1 MPDNATAYPEL
12 AALEAR
18 GDVVELIGQV
28 RAAVVAD
35 PAGALA
41 DPVVQEWLARRWTVL
56 VIQRAALDEQAVAT
70 ARAGLTAS
78 TRTRRSRGVS

>member
-1 MPDNATAYPEL
+1 MPDDATGYPEL

-28 RAAVVAD
+28 RSAVVAD

-41 DPVVQEWLARRWTVL
+41 DPVVQA
-56 VIQRAALDEQAVAT
+56 
-70 ARAGLTAS
+70 
-78 TRTRRSRGVS
+78 